1 MSELDLRRLEIIKL
15 ISFLFGNFQRVKDIS
30 KKFYCYFM
38 ERRSMPVC
46 FTEKQ
51 YKMIEEY
58 AKRNGMLNASQALEK
73 ILSE

>member
-1 MSELDLRRLEIIKL
+1 MKT
-15 ISFLFGNFQRVKDIS
+15 
-30 KKFYCYFM
+30 
-38 ERRSMPVC
+38 RSMPVC

-51 YKMIEEY
+51 FKMIEEF

>member
-1 MSELDLRRLEIIKL
+1 
-15 ISFLFGNFQRVKDIS
+15 
-30 KKFYCYFM
+30 M

-51 YKMIEEY
+51 YKTIEEY

-73 ILSE
+73 LLSE

>member
-1 MSELDLRRLEIIKL
+1 
-15 ISFLFGNFQRVKDIS
+15 
-30 KKFYCYFM
+30 
-38 ERRSMPVC
+38 MPVC

-73 ILSE
+73 LLGQ

>member
-1 MSELDLRRLEIIKL
+1 
-15 ISFLFGNFQRVKDIS
+15 
-30 KKFYCYFM
+30 M

-58 AKRNGMLNASQALEK
+58 AKKNGMLNASQALEK
-73 ILSE
+73 LLSE